1 MLTGALWNWRTG
13 PSLQLFEHPGTEAEA
28 EKVLIIIGGLTDGLL
43 PCRYVTQLCYEAHK
57 QAGWSTVQPVLS
69 GSYCQYGTGT
79 LDRDVADLSG
89 VIKALKAQRGTK
101 EVAIHGHSTGCQIIC
116 HFMKTAAP
124 EIRNMVR
131 LAVLQAPVSDREA
144 SPAPDP
150 ATLRRAQVLAAAGK
164 GGEIVEVQSQL
175 QHMSTAGQHALAAA
189 AAAAADA
196 DGGGAAV
203 NGGVLHAGFTAV
215 LMLSGSDEYAPLA
228 SSAATGGGENGDGGG
243 LAAYTAFGEVLAA
256 ACGEGAVCK
265 VIEGAD
271 HGCSTPAAAAAV
283 VQAVLHDLAGLD
295 APV

>member
-1 MLTGALWNWRTG
+1 M
-13 PSLQLFEHPGTEAEA
+13 
-28 EKVLIIIGGLTDGLL
+28 
-43 PCRYVTQLCYEAHK
+43 
-57 QAGWSTVQPVLS
+57 QPVLS

-164 GGEIVEVQSQL
+164 GGEIVEVQCVTLPLHTSSS
-175 QHMSTAGQHALAAA
+175 STPPTLEQTVFWLTRGHWWRAR
-189 AAAAADA
+189 
-196 DGGGAAV
+196 
-203 NGGVLHAGFTAV
+203 
-215 LMLSGSDEYAPLA
+215 GSATE
-228 SSAATGGGENGDGGG
+228 SAAPRQRPLGVGSKQP
-243 LAAYTAFGEVLAA
+243 LPR
-256 ACGEGAVCK
+256 C
-265 VIEGAD
+265 AD
-271 HGCSTPAAAAAV
+271 VRTFR
-283 VQAVLHDLAGLD
+283 
-295 APV
+295 